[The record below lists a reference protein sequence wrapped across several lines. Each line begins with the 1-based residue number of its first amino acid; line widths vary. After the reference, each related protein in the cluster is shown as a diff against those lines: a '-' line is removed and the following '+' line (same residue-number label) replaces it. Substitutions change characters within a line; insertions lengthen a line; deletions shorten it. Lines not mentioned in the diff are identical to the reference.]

1 MNTGTTEPSAS
12 TVERAIAL
20 LDCLARA
27 DTSMGVRE
35 LARQLGIS
43 PAAVH
48 RLLATFKASNIVQQD
63 PATRGYALGWGVLR
77 YADVVLRRTHIIDG
91 GASVARRL
99 RDLSQET
106 VTIYVPDGSDRIC
119 VYEVESAQDVRRHV
133 GLGTRVPLAAG
144 CSGRAI
150 LAFLTPTEIDAVLAV
165 PIPRFTASTISDPAR
180 LRVLLAET
188 RTTGISMSSE
198 ETVAGAASIAAPVFE
213 IGGRVAGSI
222 AISGPSSRFTSDRAR
237 QLAPALLEASEHLSS
252 ALGFSGPPPWLSTR
266 NSGDQLKPS

>member
-1 MNTGTTEPSAS
+1 MNTGTIEPPAS

-20 LDCLARA
+20 LDCLADA
-27 DTSMGVRE
+27 DASIGVRD
-35 LARQLGIS
+35 LARRLGIS

-48 RLLATFKASNIVQQD
+48 RLLATFRASNIVRQD
-63 PATRGYALGWGVLR
+63 PGTRGYALGWGVLR
-77 YADVVLRRTHIIDG
+77 FADAVLRRTHIIDG
-91 GASVARRL
+91 SASVARRL

-119 VYEVESAQDVRRHV
+119 VYELESAQDVRRHV

-150 LAFLTPTEIDAVLAV
+150 LAFFTPPEIDAILAV
-165 PIPRFTASTISDPAR
+165 PVPRFTASTILDPSR

-188 RTTGISMSSE
+188 RTTGISMSLE
-198 ETVAGAASIAAPVFE
+198 ETVLGASSIAAPVFE

-237 QLAPALLEASEHLSS
+237 QLVSALLEGSAQISS
-252 ALGFSGPPPWLSTR
+252 TLGFSGPPPWRPATG
-266 NSGDQLKPS
+266 SGAHLASA